1 MKRIFAV
8 VLSAMLV
15 LSLAACTDSTE
26 SSSQTSS
33 GSSSVAEQ
41 SSEPDIS
48 GLTVKEDV
56 SNLDTNSEAEPEQ
69 SESSQS
75 EQNSSSQ
82 ASSQK
87 PEQNSSQ
94 ASSQKPEQNSSQSA
108 SQPPVEKK
116 PTETSKP
123 EKKEDVSKLDT
134 KLEPKPE
141 SKPVKPVEQPIQPS
155 TPAAPE
161 TDDTGW
167 TQAKVDAVVEA
178 YRSAALERGWTEDTS
193 LNIALTTGGAWG
205 NPFNTNCT
213 DYNVLTDPAN
223 IEEYL
228 YGYEFDRN
236 AKPEDMYFHVVVE
249 KHSDYWEIYFIFA

>member
-1 MKRIFAV
+1 MKRIFAA

-48 GLTVKEDV
+48 GLTAREEDM
-56 SNLDTNSEAEPEQ
+56 SNLDANSEAEPEH
-69 SESSQS
+69 SESSQP

-94 ASSQKPEQNSSQSA
+94 AA
-108 SQPPVEKK
+108 SQPPVEQK

-178 YRSAALERGWTEDTS
+178 YRNAALERGWTEDTS
-193 LNIALTTGGAWG
+193 LNIELTTGGAWG
-205 NPFNTNCT
+205 TPIDTSWANYKNEVDKT
-213 DYNVLTDPAN
+213 N

-228 YGYEFDRN
+228 YLLEYSRN
-236 AKPEDMYFHVVVE
+236 EKPEDMYFNNIVVD
-249 KHSDYWEIYFIFA
+249 HGNGRWEIYFIFA

>member
-1 MKRIFAV
+1 MKRIFAA

-26 SSSQTSS
+26 NSSQSSS
-33 GSSSVAEQ
+33 GSTSVAEQ
-41 SSEPDIS
+41 SSEPDTS
-48 GLTVKEDV
+48 DLTVKEDV
-56 SNLDTNSEAEPEQ
+56 SNLDTNSEAELEQ
-69 SESSQS
+69 SESSQL

-94 ASSQKPEQNSSQSA
+94 AA
-108 SQPPVEKK
+108 SQPPVEQK
-116 PTETSKP
+116 PAETSKP
-123 EKKEDVSKLDT
+123 EKEEDVSNLDT
-134 KLEPKPE
+134 KPE
-141 SKPVKPVEQPIQPS
+141 SKPEKPAEQPSQPS

-161 TDDTGW
+161 TEDTGW
-167 TQAKVDAVVEA
+167 TQEKVDAVVEA

-205 NPFNTNCT
+205 NPFNTNWT

-228 YGYEFDRN
+228 YGREYARN
-236 AKPEDMYFHVVVE
+236 AEPEDMYFHVVVE
-249 KHSDYWEIYFIFA
+249 EYSDYWEIYFIFA

>member
-1 MKRIFAV
+1 MKRIFAA

-26 SSSQTSS
+26 NSSQSSS

-41 SSEPDIS
+41 SSEPDTS
-48 GLTVKEDV
+48 DLTVKEEDV

-69 SESSQS
+69 SESSQ
-75 EQNSSSQ
+75 
-82 ASSQK
+82 K

-94 ASSQKPEQNSSQSA
+94 AA
-108 SQPPVEKK
+108 SQPPVEQK
-116 PTETSKP
+116 PAETSKP
-123 EKKEDVSKLDT
+123 EKEEDVSNLDT
-134 KLEPKPE
+134 KPE
-141 SKPVKPVEQPIQPS
+141 SKPEKPAEQPSQPS

-178 YRSAALERGWTEDTS
+178 YRNAALERGWTEDTS

-205 NPFNTNCT
+205 NPFNTNWT

-249 KHSDYWEIYFIFA
+249 EYSDYWEIYFIFA

>member
-1 MKRIFAV
+1 MKRIFAA

-26 SSSQTSS
+26 NSSQTSS

-41 SSEPDIS
+41 SSEPDTS
-48 GLTVKEDV
+48 DLTVKEDV

-69 SESSQS
+69 SESSQP

-94 ASSQKPEQNSSQSA
+94 AA
-108 SQPPVEKK
+108 SQPPVEQK
-116 PTETSKP
+116 PAETSKP
-123 EKKEDVSKLDT
+123 EKEEDVSNLDT
-134 KLEPKPE
+134 KPE
-141 SKPVKPVEQPIQPS
+141 SKPEKPAEQPSQPS

-161 TDDTGW
+161 TEDTGW
-167 TQAKVDAVVEA
+167 TQEKVDAVVEA

-205 NPFNTNCT
+205 NPFNTNWT

-249 KHSDYWEIYFIFA
+249 EYSDYWEIYFIFA

>member
-1 MKRIFAV
+1 MKRIFAA

-48 GLTVKEDV
+48 GLTVKEEDM
-56 SNLDTNSEAEPEQ
+56 SNLDANSEAEPEH
-69 SESSQS
+69 SESSQP

-94 ASSQKPEQNSSQSA
+94 AA
-108 SQPPVEKK
+108 SQPPVEQK
-116 PTETSKP
+116 PA
-123 EKKEDVSKLDT
+123 
-134 KLEPKPE
+134 
-141 SKPVKPVEQPIQPS
+141 EQPSQPS

-205 NPFNTNCT
+205 NPFNTNWT

-236 AKPEDMYFHVVVE
+236 AKPEDMYFHVVLE

>member
-1 MKRIFAV
+1 MKRIFAA

-26 SSSQTSS
+26 SSSQSSS

-41 SSEPDIS
+41 SSEPDTS
-48 GLTVKEDV
+48 SLTVKEEDV

-82 ASSQK
+82 AFSQK

-94 ASSQKPEQNSSQSA
+94 AA
-108 SQPPVEKK
+108 SQPPVEQK

-205 NPFNTNCT
+205 NPFNTNWT

-249 KHSDYWEIYFIFA
+249 NHSDYWEIYFIFA

>member
-48 GLTVKEDV
+48 GLTVKEEDM
-56 SNLDTNSEAEPEQ
+56 SNLDANSEAEPEH
-69 SESSQS
+69 SESSQP

-94 ASSQKPEQNSSQSA
+94 AA
-108 SQPPVEKK
+108 SQPPVEQK

-123 EKKEDVSKLDT
+123 EKEEDVFNLDT
-134 KLEPKPE
+134 KVD
-141 SKPVKPVEQPIQPS
+141 SKPVKPAEQPSQPS
-155 TPAAPE
+155 TPAVPE

-205 NPFNTNCT
+205 NPFNTNWT

>member
-1 MKRIFAV
+1 MKRIFAA

-26 SSSQTSS
+26 NSSQTSS

-41 SSEPDIS
+41 SSEPDTS
-48 GLTVKEDV
+48 DLTVKEDV

-69 SESSQS
+69 SESSQL

-94 ASSQKPEQNSSQSA
+94 AA
-108 SQPPVEKK
+108 SQPPVEQK
-116 PTETSKP
+116 PAETSKP
-123 EKKEDVSKLDT
+123 EKEEDVSNLDT
-134 KLEPKPE
+134 KPE
-141 SKPVKPVEQPIQPS
+141 SKPEKPAEQPSQPS

-205 NPFNTNCT
+205 TPIDTRWA
-213 DYNVLTDPAN
+213 DYNVETNSAN

-228 YGYEFDRN
+228 YGREYARN
-236 AKPEDMYFHVVVE
+236 AEPEDMYFHVVVE
-249 KHSDYWEIYFIFA
+249 EYSDYWEIYFIFA

>member
-1 MKRIFAV
+1 MKRIFAA

-26 SSSQTSS
+26 NSSQSSS

-41 SSEPDIS
+41 SSEPDTS
-48 GLTVKEDV
+48 DLTVKEEDV

-69 SESSQS
+69 SESSQ
-75 EQNSSSQ
+75 
-82 ASSQK
+82 K

-94 ASSQKPEQNSSQSA
+94 AA
-108 SQPPVEKK
+108 SQPPVEQK
-116 PTETSKP
+116 PAETSKP
-123 EKKEDVSKLDT
+123 EKEEDVSNLDT
-134 KLEPKPE
+134 KPE
-141 SKPVKPVEQPIQPS
+141 SKPEKPAEQPSQPS

-161 TDDTGW
+161 TEDTGW
-167 TQAKVDAVVEA
+167 TQEKVDAVVEA
-178 YRSAALERGWTEDTS
+178 YRNAALERGWTEDTS

-205 NPFNTNCT
+205 NPFNTNWT

-249 KHSDYWEIYFIFA
+249 EYSDYWEIYFIFA

>member
-1 MKRIFAV
+1 
-8 VLSAMLV
+8 MLV

-41 SSEPDIS
+41 SSEPDTS
-48 GLTVKEDV
+48 DLTVKEDV

-69 SESSQS
+69 SEPSQP

-94 ASSQKPEQNSSQSA
+94 AA
-108 SQPPVEKK
+108 SQPPVEQK

-205 NPFNTNCT
+205 NPFNTNWT

>member
-8 VLSAMLV
+8 VLSVMLV

-41 SSEPDIS
+41 SSEPDTS
-48 GLTVKEDV
+48 DLTVKE
-56 SNLDTNSEAEPEQ
+56 E
-69 SESSQS
+69 
-75 EQNSSSQ
+75 
-82 ASSQK
+82 
-87 PEQNSSQ
+87 
-94 ASSQKPEQNSSQSA
+94 
-108 SQPPVEKK
+108 
-116 PTETSKP
+116 
-123 EKKEDVSKLDT
+123 EDVSKLDT
-134 KLEPKPE
+134 KPETNPVNGSQAASQPPVEQKPAETSKPE
-141 SKPVKPVEQPIQPS
+141 KEEDVSNLDTKVDSKPVKPAEQPSQPS

-178 YRSAALERGWTEDTS
+178 YRNAALERGWTEDTS

-205 NPFNTNCT
+205 NPFNTNWT

-249 KHSDYWEIYFIFA
+249 EYSDYWEIYFIFA

>member
-1 MKRIFAV
+1 MKRIFAA

-26 SSSQTSS
+26 NSSQTSS

-41 SSEPDIS
+41 SSEPDTS
-48 GLTVKEDV
+48 DLTVKEDV

-69 SESSQS
+69 SESSQP

-94 ASSQKPEQNSSQSA
+94 AA
-108 SQPPVEKK
+108 SQPPVEQK
-116 PTETSKP
+116 PAETSKP
-123 EKKEDVSKLDT
+123 EKEENVSNLDT
-134 KLEPKPE
+134 KPE
-141 SKPVKPVEQPIQPS
+141 SKPEKPAEQPSQPS

-205 NPFNTNCT
+205 NPFNTNWT

-249 KHSDYWEIYFIFA
+249 EYSDYWEIYFIFA

>member
-1 MKRIFAV
+1 MKRIFAA

-48 GLTVKEDV
+48 GLTVKEEDM
-56 SNLDTNSEAEPEQ
+56 SNLDANSEAEPEH
-69 SESSQS
+69 SESSQP

-94 ASSQKPEQNSSQSA
+94 AA
-108 SQPPVEKK
+108 SQPPVEQK
-116 PTETSKP
+116 PAETSKP
-123 EKKEDVSKLDT
+123 EKEEDVFNLDT
-134 KLEPKPE
+134 KVD
-141 SKPVKPVEQPIQPS
+141 SKPVKPAEQPSQPS
-155 TPAAPE
+155 TPAVPE

-205 NPFNTNCT
+205 NPFNTNWT

>member
-1 MKRIFAV
+1 MKRIFAA

-26 SSSQTSS
+26 NSSQSSS

-41 SSEPDIS
+41 SSEPDTS
-48 GLTVKEDV
+48 DLTVKEEDV

-69 SESSQS
+69 SESSQP

-94 ASSQKPEQNSSQSA
+94 AA
-108 SQPPVEKK
+108 SQPPVEQK
-116 PTETSKP
+116 PAETSKP
-123 EKKEDVSKLDT
+123 EKEEDVSNLDT
-134 KLEPKPE
+134 KPE
-141 SKPVKPVEQPIQPS
+141 SKPEKPAEQPSQPS

-161 TDDTGW
+161 TEDTGW

-178 YRSAALERGWTEDTS
+178 YRNAALERGWTEDTS

-205 NPFNTNCT
+205 NPFNTNWT

-228 YGYEFDRN
+228 YGREYARN
-236 AKPEDMYFHVVVE
+236 AEPEDMYFHVVVE
-249 KHSDYWEIYFIFA
+249 EYSDYWEIYFIFA

>member
-1 MKRIFAV
+1 MKRIFAA

-26 SSSQTSS
+26 NSSQTSS

-41 SSEPDIS
+41 SSEPDTS
-48 GLTVKEDV
+48 DLTVKEDV

-69 SESSQS
+69 SESSQP

-94 ASSQKPEQNSSQSA
+94 AA
-108 SQPPVEKK
+108 SQPPVEQK
-116 PTETSKP
+116 PAETSKP
-123 EKKEDVSKLDT
+123 EKEEDVSNLDT
-134 KLEPKPE
+134 KPE
-141 SKPVKPVEQPIQPS
+141 SKPEKPAEQPSQPS

-205 NPFNTNCT
+205 NPFNTNWT

-249 KHSDYWEIYFIFA
+249 EYSDYWEIYFIFA

>member
-1 MKRIFAV
+1 MKRIFAA

-26 SSSQTSS
+26 NSSQSSS
-33 GSSSVAEQ
+33 GSTSVAEQ
-41 SSEPDIS
+41 SSEPDTS
-48 GLTVKEDV
+48 DLTVKEDV
-56 SNLDTNSEAEPEQ
+56 SNLDTNSEAELEQ
-69 SESSQS
+69 SESSQL

-94 ASSQKPEQNSSQSA
+94 AA
-108 SQPPVEKK
+108 SQPPVEQK
-116 PTETSKP
+116 PAETSKP
-123 EKKEDVSKLDT
+123 EKEEDVSNLDT
-134 KLEPKPE
+134 KPE
-141 SKPVKPVEQPIQPS
+141 SKPEKPAEQPSQPS

-161 TDDTGW
+161 TEDTGW

-205 NPFNTNCT
+205 NPFNTNWT

-228 YGYEFDRN
+228 YGREYARN
-236 AKPEDMYFHVVVE
+236 AEPEDMYFHVVVE
-249 KHSDYWEIYFIFA
+249 EYSDYWEIYFIFA

>member
-1 MKRIFAV
+1 MKRIFAA

-26 SSSQTSS
+26 NSSQTSS

-41 SSEPDIS
+41 SSEPDTS
-48 GLTVKEDV
+48 DLTVKEDV

-69 SESSQS
+69 SESSQL
-75 EQNSSSQ
+75 
-82 ASSQK
+82 
-87 PEQNSSQ
+87 EQNSSQ
-94 ASSQKPEQNSSQSA
+94 AA
-108 SQPPVEKK
+108 SQPPVEQK
-116 PTETSKP
+116 PAETSKP
-123 EKKEDVSKLDT
+123 EKEEDVSNLDT
-134 KLEPKPE
+134 KPE
-141 SKPVKPVEQPIQPS
+141 SKPEKPAEQPSQPS

-161 TDDTGW
+161 TEDTGW

-205 NPFNTNCT
+205 NPFNTNWT

-249 KHSDYWEIYFIFA
+249 EYSDYWEIYFIFA

>member
-1 MKRIFAV
+1 MKRIFAA

-26 SSSQTSS
+26 NSSQTSS

-41 SSEPDIS
+41 SSEPDTS
-48 GLTVKEDV
+48 DLTVKEDV

-69 SESSQS
+69 SESSQP

-94 ASSQKPEQNSSQSA
+94 AA
-108 SQPPVEKK
+108 SQPPVEQK
-116 PTETSKP
+116 PAETSKP
-123 EKKEDVSKLDT
+123 EKEEDVSNLDT
-134 KLEPKPE
+134 KPE
-141 SKPVKPVEQPIQPS
+141 SKPEKPAEQPSQPS

-161 TDDTGW
+161 TEDTGW
-167 TQAKVDAVVEA
+167 TQEKVDAVVEA

-193 LNIALTTGGAWG
+193 LNIELTTGGAWG
-205 NPFNTNCT
+205 TPIDTSWANYENEVNK
-213 DYNVLTDPAN
+213 AN

-228 YGYEFDRN
+228 YLLEYSRGD
-236 AKPEDMYFHVVVE
+236 APEDMYFNNVVVD
-249 KHSDYWEIYFIFA
+249 HGNGRWEIYFIFA

>member
-1 MKRIFAV
+1 MKRIFAA

-48 GLTVKEDV
+48 GLTVKEEDM
-56 SNLDTNSEAEPEQ
+56 SNLDANSEAEPEH
-69 SESSQS
+69 SESGQP

-94 ASSQKPEQNSSQSA
+94 AA
-108 SQPPVEKK
+108 SQPPVEQK
-116 PTETSKP
+116 PAETSKP
-123 EKKEDVSKLDT
+123 EKEEDVFNLDT
-134 KLEPKPE
+134 KVD
-141 SKPVKPVEQPIQPS
+141 SKPVKPAEQPSQPS

-178 YRSAALERGWTEDTS
+178 YRNAALERGWTEDTS
-193 LNIALTTGGAWG
+193 LNIELTTGGAWG
-205 NPFNTNCT
+205 TPIDTSWANYKNEVDKT
-213 DYNVLTDPAN
+213 N

-228 YGYEFDRN
+228 YLLEYSRN
-236 AKPEDMYFHVVVE
+236 EKPEDMYFNNIVVD
-249 KHSDYWEIYFIFA
+249 HGNGRWEIYFIFA

>member
-1 MKRIFAV
+1 MKRIFAAI
-8 VLSAMLV
+8 LSAMLV

-26 SSSQTSS
+26 NSSQTSS

-41 SSEPDIS
+41 SSEPDTS
-48 GLTVKEDV
+48 DLTVKEDV

-69 SESSQS
+69 SESSQP

-94 ASSQKPEQNSSQSA
+94 AA
-108 SQPPVEKK
+108 SQPPVEQK
-116 PTETSKP
+116 PAETSKP
-123 EKKEDVSKLDT
+123 EKEENVSNLDT
-134 KLEPKPE
+134 KPE
-141 SKPVKPVEQPIQPS
+141 SKPEKPAEQPSQPS

-205 NPFNTNCT
+205 NPFNTNWT

-249 KHSDYWEIYFIFA
+249 EYSDYWEIYFIFA

>member
-1 MKRIFAV
+1 MKRIFAA

-26 SSSQTSS
+26 NSSQTSS

-41 SSEPDIS
+41 SSELDTS
-48 GLTVKEDV
+48 DLTVKEDV

-69 SESSQS
+69 SESSQL

-82 ASSQK
+82 ASTAAQAG
-87 PEQNSSQ
+87 PNSSQ
-94 ASSQKPEQNSSQSA
+94 AA
-108 SQPPVEKK
+108 SQPPVEQK
-116 PTETSKP
+116 PAETSKP
-123 EKKEDVSKLDT
+123 EKEEDVSNLDT
-134 KLEPKPE
+134 KPE
-141 SKPVKPVEQPIQPS
+141 SKPEKPAEQPSQPS

-161 TDDTGW
+161 TEDTGW

-205 NPFNTNCT
+205 NPFNTNWT

-249 KHSDYWEIYFIFA
+249 EYSDYWEIYFIFA

>member
-1 MKRIFAV
+1 MKRIFAA

-26 SSSQTSS
+26 NGSQTSS
-33 GSSSVAEQ
+33 GSTSIAEQ
-41 SSEPDIS
+41 SSEPDTS
-48 GLTVKEDV
+48 DLTVKEDV
-56 SNLDTNSEAEPEQ
+56 SNLDTNSEAELEQ
-69 SESSQS
+69 SESSQL

-94 ASSQKPEQNSSQSA
+94 AA
-108 SQPPVEKK
+108 SQPPVEQK
-116 PTETSKP
+116 PAETSKP
-123 EKKEDVSKLDT
+123 EKEEDVSNLDT
-134 KLEPKPE
+134 KPE
-141 SKPVKPVEQPIQPS
+141 SKPEKPAEQPSQPS

-161 TDDTGW
+161 TEDTGW
-167 TQAKVDAVVEA
+167 TQEKVDAVVEA

-205 NPFNTNCT
+205 NPFNTNWT

-228 YGYEFDRN
+228 YGREYARN
-236 AKPEDMYFHVVVE
+236 AEPEDMYFHVVVE
-249 KHSDYWEIYFIFA
+249 EYSDYWEIYFIFA

>member
-1 MKRIFAV
+1 MKRIFAA

-48 GLTVKEDV
+48 GLTVKEEDM
-56 SNLDTNSEAEPEQ
+56 SNLDANSEAEPEH
-69 SESSQS
+69 SESSQP

-94 ASSQKPEQNSSQSA
+94 AA
-108 SQPPVEKK
+108 SQPPVEQK

-178 YRSAALERGWTEDTS
+178 YRNAALERGWTEDTS
-193 LNIALTTGGAWG
+193 LNIELTTGGAWG
-205 NPFNTNCT
+205 TPIDTSWANYKNEVDKT
-213 DYNVLTDPAN
+213 N

-228 YGYEFDRN
+228 YLLEYSRN
-236 AKPEDMYFHVVVE
+236 EKPEDMYFNNIVVD
-249 KHSDYWEIYFIFA
+249 HGNGRWEIYFIFA